1 MSIFKICID
10 GRTAL
15 FRLTVIL
22 AAAMAVFLLAGS
34 SLAAIKGKTFAS
46 PEEAVRAL
54 VAAGE
59 SNDMKELTA
68 ILGPGS
74 RDVLFSGDAVAD
86 REGREQFRK
95 AYDEKN
101 GLSIKGNT
109 AILVIGNGDW
119 PFPIPI
125 VKRDGAWHFDTARGR
140 EEILNRRIGRNEL
153 NTIQTLL
160 AIVDAQREY
169 AMEDSIHGG
178 IQEYARRFFSG
189 PGKKDG
195 LYWPTA
201 EGEQPSPLGPLVAQA
216 VEKGYKAKKPGGG
229 PAPYQGYY
237 YRMLTAQGSHAPD
250 GAYGYI
256 VHGKMIGG
264 FAVVAHPARYGNTG
278 VMTFIVNQDGVVYQ
292 KDLGRNTEKVEQKI
306 TEFDPDSTWRK
317 VEQ

>member
-1 MSIFKICID
+1 MGTYKICSN
-10 GRTAL
+10 RRAAL
-15 FRLTVIL
+15 FRLTVL
-22 AAAMAVFLLAGS
+22 LAVVAAAL
-34 SLAAIKGKTFAS
+34 SLADVSIAATKWRTFAS

-59 SNDMKELTA
+59 DNDMKGLMA

-74 RDVLFSGDAVAD
+74 REVLFSGDDVAD
-86 REGREQFRK
+86 RQGREMFRK

-101 GLSIKGNT
+101 GLSIKGDT
-109 AILVIGNGDW
+109 AVLVIGNDDW
-119 PFPIPI
+119 PFPIPV
-125 VKRDGAWHFDTARGR
+125 VKKGGVWHFDTARGK
-140 EEILNRRIGRNEL
+140 EEILDRRIGRNEL

-169 AMEDSIHGG
+169 AMEEPDHGG
-178 IQEYARRFFSG
+178 VPEYARKFFSA

-195 LYWPTA
+195 LYWPTR
-201 EGEQPSPLGPLVAQA
+201 EGEAPSPLGPLVAQA

-229 PAPYQGYY
+229 PAPYQGYF
-237 YRMLTAQGSHAPD
+237 YRMLAAQGRHATD

-264 FAVVAHPARYGNTG
+264 FAVEAHPARYGNTG

-292 KDLGRNTEKVEQKI
+292 KDLGSNTEKLAQKM
-306 TEFDPDSTWRK
+306 TEFDPDDTWQK
-317 VEQ
+317 IK